1 MARPHEPEIIVLHEQ
16 PPAFPRRLGLIF
28 LITFLVLFGLF
39 LVLHNFVPVYTDWLW
54 FREVGYRQVF
64 FTEVISKSLLYFAAA
79 VIFFTIFFTS
89 VTITLNST
97 PDAFWSQLVQRLG
110 GSQKPALPSL
120 LRRIA
125 FFVALILCLW
135 AGRSASDEWNDWLLF
150 THSVPFHRLDPVY
163 HKDIGFY
170 VFQLPFLS
178 YLQGFFMIT
187 FLVALA
193 AVIGIG
199 YLERALNARP
209 EEGLPQSALRPAL
222 VLIALL
228 ALTQAFGTHLG
239 AYGLLQHDNG
249 IFVGADYVDVHYRL
263 FAIRVEIALLII
275 TAIACLAAL
284 KTWRLKPAIWSGAAW
299 LVVTILLGGLV
310 PQAAQTLQVAPNQ
323 FGLERPYIQRNIQF
337 TRVAYGLEG
346 VLQVNNFPADLS
358 LNTAVLEKNRAT
370 LDNVRLWDY
379 KYLAKVYQQIQ
390 AVKPYYRFEAL
401 LPGGERVPNID
412 IDRYLFQGHLRQVML
427 AAREMDV
434 DALPESAQTWQ
445 NRRLSYTHGYGVVMS
460 PVNQNVDGDPVYLIE
475 GFPPKATGEAAGLTI
490 AHPQIYYGMLDYRPV
505 YVDTQQPEF
514 DYPATGNDDQDHY
527 AFYQG
532 HGGIRIGNSLFRKLL
547 FAYRLNDWNLLLI
560 HSLTPNTRVLW
571 RRDIRERVQLVAPF
585 LQQDTDPYLVIDP
598 DNGHLVWVIDG
609 YTLSDRYPYAT
620 PRQLSVNP
628 MTTESLNYIRNSVK
642 ATVDAYSGRVNL
654 YLADPSDPIAQAYSR
669 IFPGIFHPLSDLSPA
684 MRAHLRYPED
694 LFRIQRAI
702 YAVYHVDNPRV
713 FYLRE
718 DVWAVPD
725 EPLSTIEQQPR
736 EMEPY
741 YVVMHLPDLGTG
753 DKPSNPI
760 QASGG
765 EEFVLMSPLSPI
777 RREDQNILGWMCAR
791 CDPPHYGQLVLY
803 RFPQQVSVLG
813 PTQVLQRINSDPVIS
828 PQLSLLRAG
837 GSTAEFGN
845 LLVIPVAHSLLY
857 IAPLYVEATGNVNR
871 LPKLAKV
878 VVAYGDQEVMA
889 NSLDQALALLFPG
902 YGAGGKPAPPAAPSK
917 ASISTIPTKP
927 AGNLSTEVR
936 LLIQKASSLFST
948 SQQQLRQG
956 DFAGYGQTMKQLQ
969 QTLEQLKRT
978 AGVP

>member
-16 PPAFPRRLGLIF
+16 PSAFPRRLGLIF
-28 LITFLVLFGLF
+28 LIAFLVLFGFF
-39 LVLHNFVPVYTDWLW
+39 LVLHNFVPIYTDWLW
-54 FREVGYRQVF
+54 FREVGYPQVF

-79 VIFFTIFFTS
+79 FLFFVIFFTS
-89 VTITLNST
+89 VVVTINST
-97 PDAFWSQLVQRLG
+97 PDVFWSQLVQRLG
-110 GSQKPALPSL
+110 SSQKPVLPRL

-125 FFVALILCLW
+125 FVVALILCLW

-150 THSVPFHRLDPVY
+150 THGMPFHQLDPVY

-209 EEGLPQSALRPAL
+209 EGGLPQSALRPAI

-228 ALTQAFGTHLG
+228 ALTQAFGTQLG

-263 FAIRVEIALLII
+263 FAIHVEIVLLII
-275 TAIACLAAL
+275 TAVTCLMAL
-284 KTWRLKPAIWSGAAW
+284 KTWRLKPAIWSGGAW
-299 LVVTILLGGLV
+299 LAATILLGGVV

-337 TRVAYGLEG
+337 TRSAYGLEH
-346 VLQVNNFPADLS
+346 VLQVNNFPAALS
-358 LNTAVLEKNRAT
+358 LNASVLEKNRAT

-390 AVKPYYRFEAL
+390 AIKPYYRFEAL
-401 LPGGERVPNID
+401 LPNGDRVPNID

-460 PVNQNVDGDPVYLIE
+460 PVNQAVDGDPVYLIE

-620 PRQLSVNP
+620 PRQLAVNP
-628 MTTESLNYIRNSVK
+628 LTTETLNYIRNSVK

-702 YAVYHVDNPRV
+702 YAVYHVDDPRV

-725 EPLSTIEQQPR
+725 EPLSTMDQQPR

-741 YVVMHLPDLGTG
+741 YVVMHLPDLGAGNRST
-753 DKPSNPI
+753 KPTQS
-760 QASGG
+760 SRG

-845 LLVIPVAHSLLY
+845 LLVIPIDHSLLY
-857 IAPLYVEATGNVNR
+857 IAPLYVEATSNVNR

-889 NSLDQALALLFPG
+889 NSLDQGLALLFPG
-902 YGAGGKPAPPAAPSK
+902 YSAESRPMPSAPSSN
-917 ASISTIPTKP
+917 ASTGTTPIKP
-927 AGNLSTEVR
+927 AGNLAPEVR
-936 LLIQKASSLFST
+936 LLIQKASALFNT

-969 QTLEQLKRT
+969 ETLTQLKRT
-978 AGVP
+978 VGVP

>member
-28 LITFLVLFGLF
+28 LIIFLVLFGLF

-89 VTITLNST
+89 VAITLNST

-275 TAIACLAAL
+275 TAIACLVAL

-299 LVVTILLGGLV
+299 LVVTILLGGVV
-310 PQAAQTLQVAPNQ
+310 PQTAQTLQVAPNQ

-337 TRVAYGLEG
+337 TRVAYGLES

-390 AVKPYYRFEAL
+390 AVKPYYRFETL

-460 PVNQNVDGDPVYLIE
+460 PVNQTVDGDPVYLIE
-475 GFPPKATGEAAGLTI
+475 GFPPKATVEAAGLTI

-620 PRQLSVNP
+620 PRHLSVNP

-702 YAVYHVDNPRV
+702 YAVYHVDDPRV

-753 DKPSNPI
+753 DKPSNSI

-803 RFPQQVSVLG
+803 RFPQQISVLG

-828 PQLSLLRAG
+828 PQLSLLRTG

-857 IAPLYVEATGNVNR
+857 VAPLYVEATGNVNR

-902 YGAGGKPAPPAAPSK
+902 YSAGGKPAPPATPSN
-917 ASISTIPTKP
+917 ASRSTIPTKP
-927 AGNLSTEVR
+927 AANLSTEVR

-948 SQQQLRQG
+948 SQQQLRRG

-969 QTLEQLKRT
+969 QTLELLKRT